1 MATSY
6 LAIIGDV
13 IASRAITDR
22 PAFQR
27 RLRRT
32 LEARNAERRSGNQS
46 AATEDAVREI
56 AAKGAWAKALASP
69 YTLTLGDEF
78 QVLLRQA
85 SGCFL
90 DLLRISAD
98 LYPEQMRFALALGE
112 IDTAINPKQAIGMDG
127 SAFHRARAGID
138 QLKAGRER
146 CRVDGLPPQQ
156 ASLINNGLTLAFGRL
171 DGARGSRLP
180 LAAGLLAGEPI
191 AEIARRLG
199 KSEQTLYKT
208 VRTADLH
215 AIVGFLSAVEEQLDQ
230 SLGHRSPGIGGA
242 D

>member
-1 MATSY
+1 MTTSY

-13 IASRAITDR
+13 IASRTIADR

-32 LEARNAERRSGNQS
+32 LAARNADRVSSDESP
-46 AATEDAVREI
+46 AAEDAVREM
-56 AAKGAWAKALASP
+56 AAKGAWTLASP

-78 QVLLRQA
+78 QVLLRRA

-98 LYPEQMRFALALGE
+98 LYPERMRFALALGE
-112 IDTAINPKQAIGMDG
+112 IDTDLNSEQAIGMDG

-138 QLKAGRER
+138 QLKADHGQ
-146 CRVDGLPPQQ
+146 CRVDGLAPQQ
-156 ASLINNGLTLAFGRL
+156 ARLVNKGLALAFGRL
-171 DGARGSRLP
+171 DGARGSRLA
-180 LAAGLLAGEPI
+180 LAAGLLAGEPV
-191 AEIARRLG
+191 AEIARRVG

-208 VRTADLH
+208 ARTADLH
-215 AIVGFLSAVEEQLDQ
+215 ATVGFLRAVEDELDLV
-230 SLGHRSPGIGGA
+230 LGI
-242 D
+242 

>member
-1 MATSY
+1 MTTSY

-13 IASRAITDR
+13 IASRTIADR

-32 LEARNAERRSGNQS
+32 LAARNAERESS
-46 AATEDAVREI
+46 DESPAAKDAVREM
-56 AAKGAWAKALASP
+56 AAKGTRAPALASP

-78 QVLLRQA
+78 QVLLRRA

-90 DLLRISAD
+90 DLLRISVD
-98 LYPEQMRFALALGE
+98 LYPERMRFALALGE
-112 IDTAINPKQAIGMDG
+112 IDTDLNSEQAIGMDG

-138 QLKAGRER
+138 QLKADHDR
-146 CRVDGLPPQQ
+146 CRIDGLAPQQ
-156 ASLINNGLTLAFGRL
+156 ARLVNNGLTLAFGRL

-180 LAAGLLAGEPI
+180 LAAGLLAGEPV

-208 VRTADLH
+208 ARTADLH
-215 AIVGFLSAVEEQLDQ
+215 ATVGFLRAVEDDLD
-230 SLGHRSPGIGGA
+230 LRMKI
-242 D
+242 

>member
-1 MATSY
+1 MTTSY

-13 IASRAITDR
+13 IASRTIADR

-32 LEARNAERRSGNQS
+32 LAARNAERVSS
-46 AATEDAVREI
+46 DESPAAEDAVREM
-56 AAKGAWAKALASP
+56 AAKGAWTLASP

-78 QVLLRQA
+78 QVLLRRA

-98 LYPEQMRFALALGE
+98 LYPERMRFALALGE
-112 IDTAINPKQAIGMDG
+112 IDTDLNSEQAIGMDG

-138 QLKAGRER
+138 QLKADHGQ
-146 CRVDGLPPQQ
+146 CRVDGLAPQQ
-156 ASLINNGLTLAFGRL
+156 ARLVNNGLTLAFGRL
-171 DGARGSRLP
+171 DGARGSRLA
-180 LAAGLLAGEPI
+180 LAAGLLAGEPV
-191 AEIARRLG
+191 AEIARRVG

-208 VRTADLH
+208 ARTADLH
-215 AIVGFLSAVEEQLDQ
+215 ATVGFLRAVEDELDLV
-230 SLGHRSPGIGGA
+230 LGI
-242 D
+242 

>member
-1 MATSY
+1 MTTSY

-13 IASRAITDR
+13 IASRAIADR

-32 LEARNAERRSGNQS
+32 LEARNAERRSNDKS
-46 AATEDAVREI
+46 AAAKAGVRDM
-56 AAKGAWAKALASP
+56 AAGAWETALVSP

-78 QVLLRQA
+78 QVLLRRA

-112 IDTAINPKQAIGMDG
+112 VDTAINPEQAIGMDG

-138 QLKAGRER
+138 QLKADQGR
-146 CRVDGLPPQQ
+146 CRVDGLTPQQ
-156 ASLINNGLTLAFGRL
+156 GRLINNGLTLAFGRL

-180 LAAGLLAGEPI
+180 LAAGLLAGEPV

-199 KSEQTLYKT
+199 KSEHTHY
-208 VRTADLH
+208 
-215 AIVGFLSAVEEQLDQ
+215 
-230 SLGHRSPGIGGA
+230 
-242 D
+242 

>member
-1 MATSY
+1 MTTSY

-13 IASRAITDR
+13 IASRTIADR

-32 LEARNAERRSGNQS
+32 LAARNAERVSS
-46 AATEDAVREI
+46 DESPAAEDAVREM
-56 AAKGAWAKALASP
+56 AAKGAWALASP

-78 QVLLRQA
+78 QVLLRRA

-98 LYPEQMRFALALGE
+98 LYPERMRFALALGE
-112 IDTAINPKQAIGMDG
+112 IDTDLNSEQAIGMDG

-138 QLKAGRER
+138 QLKADHGQ
-146 CRVDGLPPQQ
+146 CRVDGLAPQQ
-156 ASLINNGLTLAFGRL
+156 ARLVNNGLTLAFGRL
-171 DGARGSRLP
+171 DGARGSRLA
-180 LAAGLLAGEPI
+180 LAAGLLAGEPV
-191 AEIARRLG
+191 AEIARRVG

-208 VRTADLH
+208 ARTADLH
-215 AIVGFLSAVEEQLDQ
+215 ATVGFLRAVEDELDLV
-230 SLGHRSPGIGGA
+230 LGI
-242 D
+242 

>member
-46 AATEDAVREI
+46 AAPEDAVREI

-78 QVLLRQA
+78 QVLLRRA

-98 LYPEQMRFALALGE
+98 LYPERMRFALALGE
-112 IDTAINPKQAIGMDG
+112 IDTDLNSEQAIGMDG

-138 QLKAGRER
+138 QLKADHGQ
-146 CRVDGLPPQQ
+146 CRVDGLAPQQ
-156 ASLINNGLTLAFGRL
+156 ARLVNNGLTLAFGRL
-171 DGARGSRLP
+171 DGARGSRLA
-180 LAAGLLAGEPI
+180 LAAGLLAGEPV
-191 AEIARRLG
+191 AEIARRVG

-208 VRTADLH
+208 ARTADLH
-215 AIVGFLSAVEEQLDQ
+215 ATVGFLRAVEDELDLV
-230 SLGHRSPGIGGA
+230 LGI
-242 D
+242 

>member
-13 IASRAITDR
+13 IASRTIADR

-32 LEARNAERRSGNQS
+32 LAARNAERVSS
-46 AATEDAVREI
+46 DESPAAEDAVREM
-56 AAKGAWAKALASP
+56 AAKGAWTLASP

-78 QVLLRQA
+78 QVLLRRA

-98 LYPEQMRFALALGE
+98 LYPERMRFALALGE
-112 IDTAINPKQAIGMDG
+112 IDTDLNSEQAIGMDG

-138 QLKAGRER
+138 QLKADHGQ
-146 CRVDGLPPQQ
+146 CRVDGLAPQQ
-156 ASLINNGLTLAFGRL
+156 ARLVNNGLTLAFGRL
-171 DGARGSRLP
+171 DGARGSRLA
-180 LAAGLLAGEPI
+180 LAAGLLAGEPV
-191 AEIARRLG
+191 AEIARRVG

-208 VRTADLH
+208 ARTADLH
-215 AIVGFLSAVEEQLDQ
+215 ATVGFLRAVEDELDLV
-230 SLGHRSPGIGGA
+230 LGI
-242 D
+242 